1 MQIQVSEK
9 KICMIDD
16 ERTCCFLEFAADKNI
31 WKFFPTT
38 ELVPATACF
47 HSSAESNTTRVT
59 TTQTIL
65 QTHHSC
71 LLNISVTI
79 TSVILILKLYFKNLP
94 SVCFIDLE
102 QVEKV
107 LSTWQRTSKF
117 SCVLEFAHIVLK
129 AGKFFSSLL
138 NTENY

>member
-9 KICMIDD
+9 KICID

-38 ELVPATACF
+38 ELVPATACLQLGRKQ
-47 HSSAESNTTRVT
+47 HNGSET
-59 TTQTIL
+59 TTQTTIL